1 MSRLQLHGKNGFA
14 ETDLKTIMFEP
25 SK

>member
-1 MSRLQLHGKNGFA
+1 MNRLQLHGKNGFA
-14 ETDLKTIMFEP
+14 ETDLKIIVFEP